1 MVVTKCPPGTR
12 GVWAP
17 LVSVGT
23 ACGAVS
29 PRKGWHYRHGRDPGG
44 EVEVMT
50 DWGSHRWLVVG
61 TQVSERESKV
71 RGAVG
76 RAWNPEPTATLKT
89 GGSPRRSS

>member
-29 PRKGWHYRHGRDPGG
+29 PRKGWHYRHGWDPGG

-50 DWGSHRWLVVG
+50 DWGATAGWWL
-61 TQVSERESKV
+61 ELKCLREKV
-71 RGAVG
+71 
-76 RAWNPEPTATLKT
+76 K
-89 GGSPRRSS
+89 